1 MEVSL
6 KFLLHFFSLDFKR
19 YNFKKVTASCGQDL
33 MNAEIKLS
41 KTYLDNAELVL
52 FEDRTKIHDNAYLL
66 ALDQGENLLIYQRS
80 DSKYFDLYLL
90 VK

>member
-1 MEVSL
+1 
-6 KFLLHFFSLDFKR
+6 
-19 YNFKKVTASCGQDL
+19 

-52 FEDRTKIHDNAYLL
+52 FEDRTKIHGDAYLL
-66 ALDQGENLLIYQRS
+66 ALDQEENLLIYQRS